1 MSLAGESLFSHL
13 CVHLHRPSLRVQGH
27 HYKSQLG
34 AGGDSV
40 AHRDCQRDQQRGSGY
55 VQASFAH
62 TSELVHTHHSPYQ
75 NESTHSV
82 LICRLIVPPAD
93 GYGSSIAMSA
103 DGVVAAVGAP
113 YRDYGSLK
121 DVGSFF
127 IFKVH
132 LRTRFRLLINV
143 HVLSSR

>member
-1 MSLAGESLFSHL
+1 
-13 CVHLHRPSLRVQGH
+13 
-27 HYKSQLG
+27 
-34 AGGDSV
+34 
-40 AHRDCQRDQQRGSGY
+40 

-62 TSELVHTHHSPYQ
+62 TSELVHTHHSLYQ
-75 NESTHSV
+75 KESTHSV
-82 LICRLIVPPAD
+82 LICGLIVPPGD

-113 YRDYGSLK
+113 YRDSGALK

-132 LRTRFRLLINV
+132 LGIRFRVQTLY
-143 HVLSSR
+143 